1 MGERLC
7 RPGTISLVAAA
18 CTAIG
23 CVSVTTPLSLTSPDS
38 TADQRKIADYY
49 RQDAL
54 FFRLKAREMAER
66 IVTYQSLFGAESEW
80 VNGARL
86 LEQFYEN
93 AAKEQDHQTLLHLS
107 IADDRRAWSIDRHP
121 SLHPTGQAK

>member
-1 MGERLC
+1 MTERRC
-7 RPGTISLVAAA
+7 KHGMISLAAIA

-23 CVSVTTPLSLTSPDS
+23 CVSVPTPLNLTSLDPA
-38 TADQRKIADYY
+38 ADQRKIADYY

-54 FFRLKAREMAER
+54 FLRLKAREMAER
-66 IVTYQSLFGAESEW
+66 IVTYQGLFGAESEW

-93 AAKEQDHQTLLHLS
+93 TAKDQDHQTLLHLS
-107 IADDRRAWSIDRHP
+107 IADDRRAWSIDRRP
-121 SLHPTGQAK
+121 SLHPSGQVK

>member
-1 MGERLC
+1 MTERLC
-7 RPGTISLVAAA
+7 KHGMISLAAMA
-18 CTAIG
+18 CTAVG
-23 CVSVTTPLSLTSPDS
+23 CASVPAPLNLMSLDP
-38 TADQRKIADYY
+38 AVDQRKIADYY

-86 LEQFYEN
+86 LEQFYEH
-93 AAKEQDHQTLLHLS
+93 AAKDQDHQTLLHLS
-107 IADDRRAWSIDRHP
+107 ITDDRRAWSMDRRP
-121 SLHPTGQAK
+121 ALHHTGQVQ